1 MRAKK
6 IALVVGMLLGVAG
19 CQSTPAEQ
27 SGNSEATNKD
37 VQVSSEVRSFD
48 SIQSTYTQ
56 WETKLEEHSQY
67 ALYAPENYKELKGAW
82 ADAQEIYA
90 DIAKDH
96 TLITDSYSIFSS
108 QTYAQ
113 AFDEKV
119 ETVQSNYNAILVLKE
134 KADQVLADS
143 IAQMDYLKLLGADTM
158 FKSNYKRLY
167 SEYSELF
174 NYVLVDELEDAQE
187 AQVEFLNNARVL
199 EVKVAHK
206 KYITP
211 LKEKLELLEDE
222 DFHEVVPLTFAK
234 ANSQIELAENKIK
247 ASPREKSI
255 IEDAVTAAEFE
266 LNHVRSVAHEVK
278 LLASIEDD
286 KFEQAVL
293 SAENQLLSISKA
305 INDQDYRDVVL
316 RIQSQKIVDS
326 VKKLKSSD
334 LTSELTQEIES
345 LTAKLAKLETENQ
358 KQAQQLID
366 TNKQS
371 ELLTEQVS
379 KSDAHIKSLED
390 LVSSLKMQANT
401 ASSESVEQ
409 PAVDAVADPVTEVT
423 QPQAD
428 TETAVDVENS

>member
-1 MRAKK
+1 VRAKK

>member
-19 CQSTPAEQ
+19 CQSTPADQ

-48 SIQSTYTQ
+48 SIQSTYNQ

-90 DIAKDH
+90 DIAKDQ

-119 ETVQSNYNAILVLKE
+119 ETVQSNYDAILVLKE

-143 IAQMDYLKLLGADTM
+143 IAQIDYLKLLGADTM

-234 ANSQIELAENKIK
+234 ASSQIELAENKIK

-390 LVSSLKMQANT
+390 LVSSLKMQAST

-409 PAVDAVADPVTEVT
+409 PAVDAVAEPVTEVT

-428 TETAVDVENS
+428 TETTVDVENS

>member
-1 MRAKK
+1 
-6 IALVVGMLLGVAG
+6 MLLGVAG

-119 ETVQSNYNAILVLKE
+119 ETVQSNYDAILVLKE

-158 FKSNYKRLY
+158 FKSNYERLY

-366 TNKQS
+366 TSKQS

-390 LVSSLKMQANT
+390 LVSSLKIQANT

>member
-6 IALVVGMLLGVAG
+6 IALVVGMLLGVVG
-19 CQSTPAEQ
+19 CQSTPADQ
-27 SGNSEATNKD
+27 SGTSQATNKD
-37 VQVSSEVRSFD
+37 VQASSEVRSFD
-48 SIQSTYTQ
+48 SIQTTYTE
-56 WETKLEEHSQY
+56 WETKLEAHSQY
-67 ALYAPENYKELKGAW
+67 ALYAPENYKELLGAW
-82 ADAQEIYA
+82 SDAQEIYA
-90 DIAKDH
+90 DIAKDQ

-113 AFDEKV
+113 AFDEKI
-119 ETVQSNYNAILVLKE
+119 ETVKSNYEAILVLKD

-167 SEYSELF
+167 SEYKELF

-199 EVKVAHK
+199 EVKVAQK
-206 KYITP
+206 KYIVP

-234 ANSQIELAENKIK
+234 ATSQIELAESKVK
-247 ASPREKSI
+247 ATPREKSI
-255 IEDAVTAAEFE
+255 IQDAIAAAEFE

-278 LLASIEDD
+278 LLASIKND

-293 SAENQLLSISKA
+293 NAENQLLNISKA
-305 INDQDYRDVVL
+305 VNEQDYRDVGL
-316 RIQSQKIVDS
+316 RLQSEKIVAS
-326 VKKLKSSD
+326 IKKLKSSD
-334 LTSELTQEIES
+334 LTSELTQEIDA

-358 KQAQQLID
+358 QQAQQLVD
-366 TNKQS
+366 TNKQT

-390 LVSSLKMQANT
+390 LVSSLKVQASG
-401 ASSESVEQ
+401 AAAEPVAQ
-409 PAVDAVADPVTEVT
+409 PAVEAVTAPAADEAASKV
-423 QPQAD
+423 
-428 TETAVDVENS
+428 ETVAEVENS